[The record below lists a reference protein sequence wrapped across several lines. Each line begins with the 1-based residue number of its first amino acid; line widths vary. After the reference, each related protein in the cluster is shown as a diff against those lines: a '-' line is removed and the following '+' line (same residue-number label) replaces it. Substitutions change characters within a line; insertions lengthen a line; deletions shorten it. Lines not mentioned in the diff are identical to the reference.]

1 MNPLLPEN
9 CFMPDVE
16 ARVMPDGRLY
26 LYGSWDLPESP
37 DYCTKIHH
45 CFSTDDMKTWT
56 DHGIIY
62 RNDEKFCG
70 MPWSPDS
77 NLYAPDAIHK
87 DGKYYLY
94 ICGNKNEEGVAVSDS
109 PTGPFSVAEKVEIA
123 NGDSIDPSVFVD
135 DDGQAY
141 YFWGQ
146 FSLRGG
152 KLAEDMKTIIP
163 ETVKTDIITE
173 WEHGFHEGASI
184 RKRGNKFY
192 MVYTD
197 ISRGKATCMA
207 YSVADSPLGPYT
219 KGGVIIDNIYCDPA
233 TWNNHGSIA
242 EFNGQWYVFY
252 HRSSHRR
259 VSCRRVCTEP
269 IFFDENGFIREV
281 EQTSC
286 GAEKALS
293 ADFIPARAACRIMAN
308 SYITVQDGHEVLLSK
323 NASHWGTP
331 DWAEY
336 KYIEFCGNEARFYIN
351 AKGSGKIVVKTEQN
365 STLAALSFNSES
377 FEKHSVEFSPISGI
391 HALWLFFEGDVTLA
405 DFGFEK

>member
-9 CFMPDVE
+9 CFMPDAE

-26 LYGSWDLPESP
+26 LYGSWDLPENH
-37 DYCTKIHH
+37 DYCSKIHH

-62 RNDEKFCG
+62 RNDSEFCG

-87 DGKYYLY
+87 NGKYYLY
-94 ICGNKNEEGVAVSDS
+94 ICGNKNEEGVAVSNS
-109 PTGPFSVAEKVEIA
+109 PTGPFSVAEKIEIA
-123 NGDSIDPSVFVD
+123 DGDSIDPSVFVD
-135 DDGQAY
+135 HDGQAY

-163 ETVKTDIITE
+163 ETVKTNIITE

-184 RKRGNKFY
+184 RRRGDKYY

-207 YSVADSPLGPYT
+207 YAIADNPLGPYK
-219 KGGVIIDNIYCDPA
+219 KGGIIIDNIYCDPA
-233 TWNNHGSIA
+233 TWNNHGSIE
-242 EFNGQWYVFY
+242 EFKGQWYVFY
-252 HRSSHRR
+252 HRSSHNRA
-259 VSCRRVCTEP
+259 SCRRVCAEP
-269 IFFDENGFIREV
+269 IFFDETGMIQEV
-281 EQTSC
+281 RQTSC
-286 GAEKALS
+286 GADNFLPAE
-293 ADFIPARAACRIMAN
+293 FIPARTACRMMAN
-308 SYITVQDGHEVLLSK
+308 NYIAVSDGHEVLISK
-323 NASHWGTP
+323 KASHWGQS

-336 KYIEFCGNEARFYIN
+336 KYIGFSGNETVFYANI
-351 AKGSGKIVVKTEQN
+351 KGKGKITVKLEQN
-365 STLAALSFNSES
+365 AELC
-377 FEKHSVEFSPISGI
+377 SVEFECNEFKQYTAPIPSVTDI
-391 HALWLFFEGDVTLA
+391 HPLWLFFEGDVTLA
-405 DFGFEK
+405 DFGFKN